1 MKNLNKQSIFA
12 LLVVAILVMNSC
24 QAPNSNV
31 QNAGEKKGTISISG
45 AWALYPMMIRWSE
58 EYQDIYPDVMF
69 DISAGGA
76 GKGMADALAGAV
88 DIGMVS
94 REIHPEEIANGA
106 FWVSVTKD
114 AVFPTINENNPVWKT
129 LNQQG
134 ATREMFINIFI
145 TGEVTTW
152 EAVVEQPEM
161 TDSIHIF
168 TRSDACGAAA
178 TWADYLGGT
187 QEDLLGVGVYGDP
200 GLLDAVIK
208 DPLGIGYNNLNYIF
222 DMETG
227 KPVEGVR
234 LIPVDINNNRIA
246 DPSEVFESKEDAV
259 MAVASGYYPSPPARE
274 LNLVTNGEP
283 TGLVKDFLIWILSDG
298 QKFVDDS
305 GYIALPKDKLDE
317 ELGKLN

>member
-1 MKNLNKQSIFA
+1 MNNKNKKSIFA
-12 LLVVAILVMNSC
+12 LLVAAFLLINSC
-24 QAPNSNV
+24 QTPNSNAL
-31 QNAGEKKGTISISG
+31 NAGDKKGTISISG

-58 EYQDIYPDVMF
+58 EYQDIYPDVLF

-94 REIHPEEIANGA
+94 REIHPEEIDNGA

-114 AVFPTINENNPVWKT
+114 AVFPTINENNPIWNT
-129 LNQQG
+129 LNHKG
-134 ATREMFINIFI
+134 ATREIFINIFI
-145 TGEVTTW
+145 SEEITTW
-152 EAVVEQPEM
+152 GAVVDQPEM
-161 TDSIHIF
+161 SDPIHIF
-168 TRSDACGAAA
+168 TRSDACGASA
-178 TWADYLGGT
+178 TWAEYLGGT

-222 DMETG
+222 DMETE

-234 LIPVDINNNRIA
+234 LIPVDVNNNGIA
-246 DPSEVFESKEDAV
+246 DPSEIFKSKQDAV
-259 MAVASGYYPSPPARE
+259 IAVASGNYPSPPARE

-298 QKFVDDS
+298 QKFVDS
-305 GYIALPKDKLDE
+305 TGYIALPKDKLE
-317 ELGKLN
+317 EEINKLD